1 MYLLFLRH
9 LLSLVLHLRL
19 RPPRQ
24 VPLELADVRALDR
37 DLLVSGAAPAGAFA
51 GAPRMA
57 ANGLALEAARVLPA
71 YGSDPGPLDEERVFL
86 AHLWEDGHVTAF
98 EAVLD
103 PLGGRVR
110 RAGLAGRSPPGG
122 DRWARLS
129 QERAF
134 DLHVGLRLAR
144 LHELPA
150 ATDDGA
156 EVWGDVWWLARMTAA
171 DAAGRRRHDVLRRA
185 DPEGP
190 ERELL
195 AWVRRQL
202 LAGLTEAPAAT
213 PSASLVRTPP
223 ARAA

>member
-9 LLSLVLHLRL
+9 LLSLLFHLRL
-19 RPPRQ
+19 APPRE
-24 VPLELADVRALDR
+24 VPLELADVDALGR
-37 DLLVSGAAPAGAFA
+37 DLLVSGAAPAGAFT
-51 GAPRMA
+51 GPRLV

-71 YGSDPGPLDEERVFL
+71 YGADPGPLDEERVFL
-86 AHLWEDGHVTAF
+86 AHLWEDGHVTAL

-110 RAGLAGRSPPGG
+110 RAGLAGRPLPGG
-122 DRWARLS
+122 DRWARLTA
-129 QERAF
+129 ERAF

-150 ATDDGA
+150 ATDEGA
-156 EVWGDVWWLARMTAA
+156 RVWGDVWWLARMTAA

-202 LAGLTEAPAAT
+202 LAGLTEAPAVAVAAT
-213 PSASLVRTPP
+213 PSARL
-223 ARAA
+223 AA